1 MGILGTIFTA
11 LAIILF
17 VAGAAAA
24 GFLFYVFYCFM
35 EVFFPKKLSPEEHA
49 KLVAEI
55 EAHNDDLRTQA
66 KGIDISGY
74 SCIRDMDLG
83 IAKLNTLQAN
93 VRGSRYYSEKT
104 TDFICQRRW
113 SLTHNRDRALAYE
126 TLPYAP
132 REEIHAACRLL
143 KVPLDFDG
151 RDIQPARDIVLA
163 ELDPKALKKQKVPK
177 GVIARAAERRKEV
190 EAAYKLLYGYQYT
203 QRCIPPA
210 KKRFQLI

>member
-1 MGILGTIFTA
+1 MGILDTILMA

-17 VAGAAAA
+17 VAGLVAA
-24 GFLFYVFYCFM
+24 GFIFYVFYCFM
-35 EVFFPKKLSPEEHA
+35 EVFFPKRLSPEEHA

-55 EAHNDDLRTQA
+55 EAHNADLRNQA

-74 SCIRDMDLG
+74 SCIRDIDLG

-126 TLPYAP
+126 SLPYAP
-132 REEIHAACRLL
+132 REEIHAACKLL
-143 KVPLDFDG
+143 KVPANFNGLG
-151 RDIQPARDIVLA
+151 IQAARDLALA
-163 ELDPKALKKQKVPK
+163 ELDPKTLKKQKVPK

-190 EAAYKLLYGYQYT
+190 EAAYKLLSDYLYT
-203 QRCIPPA
+203 QHCIPA
-210 KKRFQLI
+210 VKKRFQLI